1 MFPTIKVTPIARHT
15 TNSPWFSQAFVR
27 GGKEFKGRSSIYPLE
42 YWLGTKCT
50 DARYFLQQFS
60 VVYGKNLINFFICS
74 WKSAWHKIIILQT
87 LYCLFSRL
95 YNFLNPTGPFCT
107 RVSSICP
114 RAKDR
119 KQIGN
124 VASAQNWCSRTTL
137 SRQATQYATLASNN
151 HNTDTSY
158 CRRRKNQRMT
168 QVKMFIHF

>member
-114 RAKDR
+114 STKDR
-119 KQIGN
+119 KRDWKCYHCSELVCRDHFNRKIQITCN
-124 VASAQNWCSRTTL
+124 SCKEQS
-137 SRQATQYATLASNN
+137 
-151 HNTDTSY
+151 
-158 CRRRKNQRMT
+158 
-168 QVKMFIHF
+168 